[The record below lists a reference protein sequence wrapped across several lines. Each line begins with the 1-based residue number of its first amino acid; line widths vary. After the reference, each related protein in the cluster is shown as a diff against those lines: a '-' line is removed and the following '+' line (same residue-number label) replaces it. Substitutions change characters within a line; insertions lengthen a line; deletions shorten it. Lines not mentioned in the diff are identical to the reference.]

1 MSTPLTDS
9 IQNLTDYINEVT
21 SGDDNNLS
29 DAVATLAAKY
39 NESVNTDVPLQYQK
53 VEYIMSDETGGQ
65 YIDTGITGIGDSDM
79 KIEITY
85 AWHILP
91 ASNSYQMIIG
101 AYANET
107 SLATRILQKGSNTT
121 YVQSNR
127 YAHDAIS
134 VNRTRSADTI
144 YDDVLTFSYYDSNG
158 TRTPTNG
165 ATTGEPIT
173 DTLHLFASSK
183 INSFSKALRLYGCT
197 IFNGDGIVV
206 RNFIPCRRI
215 SDNEPGLYDTI
226 TDVFYIN
233 NGSGSFTCGTDV

>member
-1 MSTPLTDS
+1 MAEKPLTNS
-9 IQNLTDYINEVT
+9 INALTAYINEVT
-21 SGDDNNLS
+21 GETDSNLS
-29 DAVATLAAKY
+29 DAVATLTAKY
-39 NESVNTDVPLQYQK
+39 NESVNTNIPQQYQK
-53 VEYIMSDETGGQ
+53 VAYIMSQEGGGQ
-65 YIDTGITGIGDSDM
+65 YINTGITGIGDSDM

-85 AWHILP
+85 AWHTLP

-101 AYANET
+101 AYMSET

-127 YAHDAIS
+127 YAHDATV

-144 YDDVLTFSYYDSNG
+144 YDDILTFSYYDSNG
-158 TRTPTNG
+158 TRTSTNG
-165 ATTGEPIT
+165 ATTGGSIT
-173 DTLHLFASSK
+173 DTLHLFASSR
-183 INSFSKALRLYGCT
+183 INSFAKALRLYGCT

-206 RNFIPCRRI
+206 RNFIPCLRI

-233 NGSGSFTCGTDV
+233 NGSGSFLFG